1 MLKFLGK
8 ESAVGASAPQTQHRG
23 QMTPERCPELDEFS
37 QYEHFFTLIPTE
49 IPFSSPL
56 SGFLMFGKISVRFP
70 RSLKLKTFFVFPSLL
85 TISFV
90 RAAAA
95 FQERL
100 NQKILT
106 ASLEKFL
113 TNQGKYVAGLRFPTG
128 NLLRWTTTVFGWP
141 GASEEFIRIKK
152 SRSTPEEIQTSCQA
166 VEIFFFFLNIPFF
179 SLCFLRQGVKA
190 SAERLAKTLRQ
201 HLESLPVL
209 RLWLF

>member
-8 ESAVGASAPQTQHRG
+8 ESAVGGSAPQTQHRG

-90 RAAAA
+90 SAAAA

-100 NQKILT
+100 NQRILT

-113 TNQGKYVAGLRFPTG
+113 INQGKYVAGLRFPTG

-166 VEIFFFFLNIPFF
+166 VEIFFFF
-179 SLCFLRQGVKA
+179 
-190 SAERLAKTLRQ
+190 
-201 HLESLPVL
+201 
-209 RLWLF
+209 

>member
-1 MLKFLGK
+1 
-8 ESAVGASAPQTQHRG
+8 
-23 QMTPERCPELDEFS
+23 
-37 QYEHFFTLIPTE
+37 
-49 IPFSSPL
+49 
-56 SGFLMFGKISVRFP
+56 MFGKISVYFP

-90 RAAAA
+90 SAAAA

-100 NQKILT
+100 NQRILT

-179 SLCFLRQGVKA
+179 SSLFLMTRRKSQRRTACKNPPAAPRLSA
-190 SAERLAKTLRQ
+190 SSAFVAFLGLHKRGLLSFGAF
-201 HLESLPVL
+201 
-209 RLWLF
+209 W